1 MSSMRILLTGAN
13 GYIGGAVLDSLLT
26 DDFITVNKS
35 NVSAL
40 TRASGAASVKAKGL
54 EPIIFNSLDDTD
66 VLAELASQHDV
77 VIHCAS
83 GFHTLSARALILGL
97 AQRKKQTG
105 NEVYYIHTS
114 GTSNIADRPI
124 SKTFSELNYPLSDK
138 DDMFSYLK
146 SRDSAVPYAQR
157 TSDVVVT
164 EVGVEYGV
172 KTYILMSPSLYG
184 ISTDPLHEF
193 CHTPILIRKSILLG
207 NTPVVGDGAGSW
219 DNLHVLDMARAYKLV
234 LSKILSGAGAD
245 IPHGKDGV
253 YFLQDGHHTWLEL
266 AQMVAKAGVEAGAL
280 RTTELKQLSLEEAT
294 RILTGGKNLLAE
306 IGWASN
312 ARTSGD
318 KIRALGWAPL
328 RSADFE
334 THAAL
339 DWVNILADIKAK
351 EAAASSTR

>member
-1 MSSMRILLTGAN
+1 MYS
-13 GYIGGAVLDSLLT
+13 GGAVLDSLLT
-26 DDFITVNKS
+26 DDFIRVNKS
-35 NVSAL
+35 NISAL

-66 VLAELASQHDV
+66 VLAELASQHDGEKARTLNIQV
-77 VIHCAS
+77 LLLTCRSCHPLCFGLPYPLCTSLGIRSCAEKETDRQRRLLHPRK
-83 GFHTLSARALILGL
+83 FLSAYYLGST
-97 AQRKKQTG
+97 AYSPK
-105 NEVYYIHTS
+105 TS

-146 SRDSAVPYAQR
+146 NRDSAVPYAQR

-172 KTYILMSPSLYG
+172 KTYIMMSPSLYG
-184 ISTDPLHEF
+184 IGTDPLHEF
-193 CHTPILIRKSILLG
+193 CHTPILVRKSILLG
-207 NTPVVGDGAGSW
+207 NTPVVGDGSGSW

-253 YFLQDGHHTWLEL
+253 YFLQDGNHTWLEL

-280 RTTELKQLSLEEAT
+280 KTTELKKLSLEEAT
-294 RILTGGKNLLAE
+294 RILTGGRNLLAE
-306 IGWASN
+306 IGWAS
-312 ARTSGD
+312 
-318 KIRALGWAPL
+318 K
-328 RSADFE
+328 
-334 THAAL
+334 
-339 DWVNILADIKAK
+339 
-351 EAAASSTR
+351 